1 MRYELSKYDWN
12 GVKPMLPNKP
22 RGVPRVNDRRVLN
35 GILWVLRSGAP
46 WRDDLPENFGPYT
59 CYNRFVRWRPNYG
72 SIGRRS
78 RRRGDGSVGLAAQEG
93 RDIENVFL
101 DRVAHR
107 RVAAVRIEALRS
119 RMARIFR
126 NRRLRRSRFGVAGR
140 RAKLRTR

>member
-1 MRYELSKYDWN
+1 MIVACSMASCGPAFGSAVARSARELWTVHLQQS
-12 GVKPMLPNKP
+12 
-22 RGVPRVNDRRVLN
+22 
-35 GILWVLRSGAP
+35 LRSLA
-46 WRDDLPENFGPYT
+46 T
-59 CYNRFVRWRPNYG
+59 RPNYG

-107 RVAAVRIEALRS
+107 RGAAVRIEALRS

-126 NRRLRRSRFGVAGR
+126 NRLCRSPFGVAGR
-140 RAKLRTR
+140 RAERRTL